1 MRKAAVVTPVAV
13 GARPDM
19 VARQMLPTSAPL
31 PAGDSCGYV
40 PTFLRANASRL
51 HWISSAAIA
60 FARAL
65 NDTPKIA
72 AIFAFA
78 FLARSGRDAVPVA
91 SFVLLA
97 ASMFAGSVLSGL
109 RVTRCM
115 AECITRLDD
124 ASGLTA
130 NLFTAFLVA
139 GAANLGLPV
148 STTHVST
155 GAIVGVGLARGV
167 KAVSWTTLRE
177 FVLAWTVTLPAT
189 AALALAAYTL
199 LSWIGGK

>member
-1 MRKAAVVTPVAV
+1 M
-13 GARPDM
+13 
-19 VARQMLPTSAPL
+19 
-31 PAGDSCGYV
+31 
-40 PTFLRANASRL
+40 
-51 HWISSAAIA
+51 
-60 FARAL
+60 
-65 NDTPKIA
+65 
-72 AIFAFA
+72 
-78 FLARSGRDAVPVA
+78 PVA

-167 KAVSWTTLRE
+167 KAVSWATLRE

-189 AALALAAYTL
+189 AALAMAAYTL
-199 LSWIGGK
+199 LSWIGGR